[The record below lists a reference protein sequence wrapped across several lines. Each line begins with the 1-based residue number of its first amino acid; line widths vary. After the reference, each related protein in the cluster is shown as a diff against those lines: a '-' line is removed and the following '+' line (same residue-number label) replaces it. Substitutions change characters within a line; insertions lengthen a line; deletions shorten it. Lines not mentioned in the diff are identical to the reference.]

1 MSLIHIVHGRIQA
14 AFEIDEACPP
24 GESLMETETRVTS
37 KNNPVLLLIL
47 GVILFILLF
56 IGIGIIWPMVGI
68 DWKETFY
75 PVARAVLS
83 GKSPYSIPTFRNV
96 PWTVLPLLPFALL
109 SETIGGIAFF
119 IVTFVAYGWVAYKL
133 NASRAALIAFL
144 VSPPVFYGM
153 RMLNVDI
160 LVLIGFIL
168 PAPIGLFFVIIK
180 PQMGLAMVI
189 FWLVEA
195 WRNGGIK
202 EVLKTFLPVTLA
214 IILSFLFWG
223 NWQAG
228 RQADL
233 PGSTWNASLWPWVIP
248 IGVVLVAL
256 ALRDRRK
263 EFAISASPFLSPYLA
278 YHSWAG
284 VLLGLVNRDFE
295 LVMAVI
301 GMWLVAVVRL
311 LGYG

>member
-1 MSLIHIVHGRIQA
+1 MNA
-14 AFEIDEACPP
+14 
-24 GESLMETETRVTS
+24 ESKTEV
-37 KNNPVLLLIL
+37 KNNGILLLVL
-47 GVILFILLF
+47 GIGLALLLF
-56 IGIGIIWPMVGI
+56 FGVSMIWPLVGL

-75 PVARAVLS
+75 PVAHAVLQ
-83 GKSPYSIPTFRNV
+83 GENPYSIPTFRNV

-109 SETIGGIAFF
+109 SERIGGIVFF
-119 IVTFVAYGWVAYKL
+119 IVSFAAYGWVAHRM
-133 NASRAALIAFL
+133 NASRVALITFL

-160 LVLIGFIL
+160 LVLTGFVL

-195 WRNGGIK
+195 WRKGGIR
-202 EVLKTFLPVTLA
+202 EVAKTFLPVTLA
-214 IILSFLFWG
+214 LLLSVVLFG
-223 NWQAG
+223 NWLTG

-233 PGSTWNASLWPWVIP
+233 PGSIWNASLWPWAIP
-248 IGVVLVAL
+248 IGVGLLMV
-256 ALRDRRK
+256 ALRDRRR
-263 EFAISASPFLSPYLA
+263 ELAMSASPFLAPYLA
-278 YHSWAG
+278 YHSWAAS
-284 VLLGLVNRDFE
+284 LLGLIQKDFE
-295 LVMAVI
+295 LVTVVI

>member
-1 MSLIHIVHGRIQA
+1 MK
-14 AFEIDEACPP
+14 
-24 GESLMETETRVTS
+24 TEMKVAT
-37 KNNPVLLLIL
+37 KNNPVLLLIA
-47 GVILFILLF
+47 GVTLAILLW
-56 IGIGIIWPMVGI
+56 IGISTIWPIVGI

-75 PVARAVLS
+75 PVARAVLG

-119 IVTFVAYGWVAYKL
+119 IATFATYGWVAYKL
-133 NASRAALIAFL
+133 NASRVALIAFL
-144 VSPPVFYGM
+144 LSPPVFYGM

-160 LVLIGFIL
+160 LVLIGFVL

-189 FWLVEA
+189 FWLAEA

-202 EVLKTFLPVTLA
+202 EVFKTFFPVTLA
-214 IILSFLFWG
+214 LLLSFVLFG

-228 RQADL
+228 RGSDL
-233 PGSTWNASLWPWVIP
+233 AGSTWNASLWPWVIP
-248 IGVVLVAL
+248 IGFVLVML
-256 ALRDRRK
+256 SLRDSRK
-263 EFAISASPFLSPYLA
+263 DYAISASPFLSPYLA

-284 VLLGLVNRDFE
+284 VLLGLVQNDFE
-295 LVMAVI
+295 LVTAVV